1 MTSSDRRCAI
11 LEALCRRRYET
22 VENLAFEFGVSGR
35 SIRNDI
41 LILSLRYPI
50 YTVQGYGGGIRI
62 DEKFKLSKEYL
73 KEEQQELLQR
83 LLWELKGR
91 DAEIMRTILDKFG
104 LKGRRNEKGNGNG
117 IYGSD

>member
-1 MTSSDRRCAI
+1 MTIVSVFFGFGRLVFGFDNG
-11 LEALCRRRYET
+11 LL
-22 VENLAFEFGVSGR
+22 FDFGVSGR
-35 SIRNDI
+35 TIRNDS

-104 LKGRRNEKGNGNG
+104 LKGRRNEKGNG
-117 IYGSD
+117 S